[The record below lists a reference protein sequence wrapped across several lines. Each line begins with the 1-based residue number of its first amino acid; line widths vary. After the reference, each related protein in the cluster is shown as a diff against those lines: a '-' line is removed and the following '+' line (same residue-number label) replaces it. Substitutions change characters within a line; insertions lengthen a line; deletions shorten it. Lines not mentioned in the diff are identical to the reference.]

1 MEEEVVLPDGTILV
15 TRRRYEEE
23 RRLVEELQR
32 RLSELQARWD
42 EAVRGRV
49 VVPPEEY
56 ERERAELS
64 RVEAELRAAWSEW
77 GRSAARLR
85 WLYRRRDELR
95 ARREELLEQARRARA
110 EGREEEAAALM
121 EEHRRL
127 GRELLR
133 VGGYIT
139 DALFAVRE
147 AARRAAAL
155 RRESGRL
162 RGELARKVVLTPEL
176 RALRAEIDSL
186 QRRVEEESERLSRKV
201 IGNKLVA
208 LHKRWVYESRPGGKR
223 HDLSIEAVAS
233 MVVDTDVPT
242 EECEE
247 ALKAFLEDEMTATPG
262 FERLYDVG
270 EDVVGFEEKLVH
282 PDEYPLRGP
291 QLHTL
296 EWWHRVF
303 AEPQLKITDFLPRRP
318 GEKGPREMERGV
330 KRHAD

>member
-23 RRLVEELQR
+23 KRLVEELQR

-110 EGREEEAAALM
+110 EGREEDAAALM

-139 DALFAVRE
+139 DARFALRE
-147 AARRAAAL
+147 AVRRAAAL
-155 RRESGRL
+155 RRESARL
-162 RGELARKVVLTPEL
+162 RGELARKVILTPEL

-201 IGNKLVA
+201 IGNKLIV
-208 LHKRWVYESRPGGKR
+208 LHKKWEYKDPKGRPYR
-223 HDLSIEAVAS
+223 NLSVEAVAS
-233 MVVDTDVPT
+233 IVVDSDEPK
-242 EECEE
+242 EKYEDQ
-247 ALKAFLEDEMTATPG
+247 LKMFLEDTLNETPG
-262 FERLYDVG
+262 FDQLYNTS
-270 EDVVGFEEKLVH
+270 EDVMGFEEKLVH

-291 QLHTL
+291 EFHRL
-296 EWWHRVF
+296 EWWH
-303 AEPQLKITDFLPRRP
+303 ALYKGAQLKITDFLP
-318 GEKGPREMERGV
+318 GGPLAKEYGARIRG
-330 KRHAD
+330 D